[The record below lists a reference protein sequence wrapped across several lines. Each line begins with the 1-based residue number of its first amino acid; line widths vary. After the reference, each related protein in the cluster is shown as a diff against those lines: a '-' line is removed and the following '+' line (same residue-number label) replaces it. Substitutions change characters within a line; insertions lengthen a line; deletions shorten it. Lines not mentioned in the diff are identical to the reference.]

1 MYSYYPD
8 ELIEEIRIRN
18 DIVDVVSEYVKLD
31 KKGSNNFGL
40 CPFHKEKT
48 PSFCVSDTK
57 QIFNCFGCGKG
68 GNVIQFIMYTENLDF
83 IDAVKLLADRAKI
96 DLPESDDKEGREKS
110 KLKQELLQINTEA
123 ARFFHSNLT
132 SNKNGDTW
140 NYLIK
145 RGLSESN
152 IRKFGLGFA
161 PVEWDLLYKFLIEK
175 GFKSE
180 IIEKSGLVLKNKNGG
195 FYDRFRAR
203 IMFPIF
209 DVRGNV
215 IAFGGRVL
223 DDSQPKYMNSP
234 ETAVYNKGKNL
245 FALNLAKNS
254 GETRIII
261 VEGYMDVISLNIK
274 GITNVVASLGT
285 ALTESQGRLLK
296 KYAEEV
302 IISYDADTA
311 GQAAT
316 MRGLDLLNQIGCNVK
331 VLIIPDGKDPDDFVR
346 KNGPDEFKRLVD
358 NSISLL
364 EYKVKILQSKVDNNT
379 TDGKIKF
386 LNKVAELLSKVDN
399 NLEREMYIK
408 TLARQYSISEDS
420 IYAEIYKKSRPK
432 TNFRKEIVE
441 RKEEGASESSTT
453 SNPATKEIIHN
464 ERMLISLICT
474 DNSIYLKMKDK
485 LAVENFVDE
494 NNRKIAKIV
503 FDRIESKRG
512 IMPAELL
519 GILSDKEAGEYAEII
534 QKECNCENNGK
545 AALDIIKR
553 MVVYMID
560 KRKNEIFNILNNSG
574 NIQETEIEKLKQ
586 ELNSIV
592 LKRKNL

>member
-302 IISYDADTA
+302 IISL
-311 GQAAT
+311 
-316 MRGLDLLNQIGCNVK
+316 MQIQRDKLRHARWICRIKSMQVK
-331 VLIIPDGKDPDDFVR
+331 VLIYGRKDPDDFVR